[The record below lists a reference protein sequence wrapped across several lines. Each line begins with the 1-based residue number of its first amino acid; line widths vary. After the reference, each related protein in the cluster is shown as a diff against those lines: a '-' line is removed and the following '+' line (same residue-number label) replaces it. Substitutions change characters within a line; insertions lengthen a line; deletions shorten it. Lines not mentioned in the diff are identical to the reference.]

1 MRLLC
6 RELLRSEEDLLQL
19 VRQRMNEAAAY
30 RRLLVQGTDAYRLVF
45 SEADRLPGLFVD
57 QFNDVATIQILTQAW
72 DRPGRKELIID
83 AVGELTQSKHIVE
96 RTDERIRQLEQL
108 PPQPSHILCGNNSA
122 SILAMNGPRFHSHA
136 RTGQTTAALPAH
148 P

>member
-1 MRLLC
+1 
-6 RELLRSEEDLLQL
+6 
-19 VRQRMNEAAAY
+19 MNEAAAY

-45 SEADRLPGLFVD
+45 SEADRLPGLIVD

-96 RTDERIRQLEQL
+96 RTDERIRQLRSEERRVGKECRSRWS
-108 PPQPSHILCGNNSA
+108 PYH
-122 SILAMNGPRFHSHA
+122 
-136 RTGQTTAALPAH
+136 
-148 P
+148 